1 MFTVKIVTPS
11 NPVRSFESEQ
21 INIVTPSGEMG
32 ILSHHMPL
40 VSALSIGLM
49 SSIYQGERSYF
60 AVAAGV
66 IFFEGNV
73 ATILSDAVERQDEI
87 DLKRAEEAKLRAESN
102 LKSKDPNID
111 VARAELALLRALNRI
126 EIGRNE

>member
-32 ILSHHMPL
+32 LLSHHMPL
-40 VSALSIGLM
+40 VSALSIGMM
-49 SSIYQGERSYF
+49 SSIHQGTRSYY
-60 AVAAGV
+60 AIAAGV

-73 ATILSDAVERQDEI
+73 ATILSDAVEHQDEI
-87 DLKRAEEAKLRAESN
+87 DLARAQEARLRAEAH

-126 EIGRNE
+126 NIGRNE